1 MSYPPPP
8 PPPTTPSPSPSSSDP
23 TPDHDTPPAVGL
35 AAADEGA
42 ESKMVSGDE
51 AAQVEEEE
59 EEEECGFCLFMKGG
73 GCKDAFVAWEKCVED
88 AEKRGDDIVDKCA
101 EVTALLKKCMDA
113 HADYYEPVLRAEQ
126 AMVEA
131 AADAAASANPELE
144 EVKRG
149 NDS

>member
-1 MSYPPPP
+1 MSYPP

-35 AAADEGA
+35 AAAADEGA
-42 ESKMVSGDE
+42 ESKMGSGDE
-51 AAQVEEEE
+51 VTQVEEEE

-131 AADAAASANPELE
+131 AADAAASANPEPE

>member
-1 MSYPPPP
+1 MSY
-8 PPPTTPSPSPSSSDP
+8 PPPTTPSPSPSSSEP
-23 TPDHDTPPAVGL
+23 TPDLDTPPVVGP
-35 AAADEGA
+35 AATDEGA
-42 ESKMVSGDE
+42 ESKMGSGDE
-51 AAQVEEEE
+51 VAQVEEEEEEE

-88 AEKRGDDIVDKCA
+88 AEKRSDDIVDKCA

-131 AADAAASANPELE
+131 AADAAASANPEPE
-144 EVKRG
+144 EVKKG

>member
-1 MSYPPPP
+1 MSYPPP

-35 AAADEGA
+35 ATAADEGA
-42 ESKMVSGDE
+42 ESKMGSGDE
-51 AAQVEEEE
+51 VAQVEEE

-131 AADAAASANPELE
+131 AADAAASANPEPE